1 MALLDKNRGYRGRFA
16 PSPSGELHFGS
27 LVAAMGSY
35 LDARSHR
42 GEWYVR
48 MEDLDRTREVKG
60 AAKSIL
66 LTLERFGFHWDGDV
80 IYQSQRTEAY
90 AKAVDRLIQAQLAYP
105 CGCSRKFIEKQAKHG
120 SEGAIYPGTCRDGIT
135 QGRTER
141 TIRVFTTNEEITI
154 ADSLQGRISQR
165 LNREIGDF
173 VIRRADGFHAYQ
185 LAVVI
190 DDAWQGITDIVRG
203 ADLLSSTPRQR
214 YLQQLLQLP
223 QPRYLHLPL
232 AVDDQ
237 GRKLSKQFKDAPV
250 DPKQPMKVLLR
261 ALAFLNQPL
270 PPEHPETTEA
280 FWQWALS
287 HWSLGA
293 IPGQIQIPATSR
305 KYLNNLR

>member
-1 MALLDKNRGYRGRFA
+1 MAYLDKNRNYRGRFA

-27 LVAAMGSY
+27 LVAAIGSY
-35 LDARSHR
+35 LDARSRH

-48 MEDLDRTREVKG
+48 MEDLDRTREIKG

-66 LTLERFGFHWDGDV
+66 LTLERFGLHWDGDV
-80 IYQSQRTEAY
+80 IYQSQRTKAY
-90 AKAVDRLIQAQLAYP
+90 AEAVDRLIQAQLAYP
-105 CGCSRKFIEKQAKHG
+105 CGCSRKLIEKQAKYG

-135 QGRTER
+135 QGRTQR
-141 TIRVFTTNEEITI
+141 TIRVVTTDETITI
-154 ADSLQGRISQR
+154 ADSLQGRISQQ
-165 LNREIGDF
+165 LNNEIGDF

-203 ADLLSSTPRQR
+203 ADLLNSTPRQH

-223 QPRYLHLPL
+223 HPRYIHLPL

-237 GRKLSKQFKDAPV
+237 GRKLSKQFKDTPV
-250 DPKQPMKVLLR
+250 DPKQPMETLLR

-270 PPEHPETTEA
+270 PSERPETIEG

-287 HWSLGA
+287 HWSLNA
-293 IPGQIQIPATSR
+293 IPGQLQIPATSL
-305 KYLNNLR
+305 KYLNNFR